1 MLRKLRLKQSMP
13 EALWLLLIIRY
24 YTKLL
29 EKIKMLK
36 KRKRSHLRRK
46 RIPTSI
52 LLRSKRKV
60 CPFKE
65 AGIDRIDYK
74 DVELLKNYVTQG
86 GKIIPSRISGVCAAN
101 QRKLKTA
108 VRRARNLAL
117 LSTMKGYVPQQVS
130 VDRRFS
136 SRRNTNPA
144 QTTVL

>member
-1 MLRKLRLKQSMP
+1 
-13 EALWLLLIIRY
+13 
-24 YTKLL
+24 
-29 EKIKMLK
+29 MLK

-74 DVELLKNYVTQG
+74 DVELLKSYVTEG

-108 VRRARNLAL
+108 IRRARNLAL
-117 LSTMKGYVPQQVS
+117 LSPMKGYVPQQVI
-130 VDRRFS
+130 VNRGFS
-136 SRRNTNPA
+136 ENSNTDI
-144 QTTVL
+144 

>member
-1 MLRKLRLKQSMP
+1 
-13 EALWLLLIIRY
+13 
-24 YTKLL
+24 
-29 EKIKMLK
+29 MLK

-65 AGIDRIDYK
+65 AGIERIDYK
-74 DVELLKNYVTQG
+74 DVELLKSYVTEG

-108 VRRARNLAL
+108 IRRARNLAL
-117 LSTMKGYVPQQVS
+117 LSPMKGYVPQQVI
-130 VDRRFS
+130 VNRGFS
-136 SRRNTNPA
+136 ENSNID
-144 QTTVL
+144 L